1 MASVYEM
8 GGTEDVLDYFNISEI
23 QTLIKDSIASDD
35 SLPGDHVDMLRPMW
49 TRYNN
54 IVEVEVNGNSYTV
67 ELEKTETPAPVVAA
81 VRPAAPVAATTPVA
95 RPAAPSAGAGVVKA
109 PLPGTIVDIKVSVG
123 DKVEPNTVVAILEAM
138 KMENNIN
145 AGRAGVVKSINV
157 NKGDSVLDGTDI
169 LVIE

>member
-1 MASVYEM
+1 M
-8 GGTEDVLDYFNISEI
+8 
-23 QTLIKDSIASDD
+23 
-35 SLPGDHVDMLRPMW
+35 
-49 TRYNN
+49 
-54 IVEVEVNGNSYTV
+54 
-67 ELEKTETPAPVVAA
+67 
-81 VRPAAPVAATTPVA
+81 
-95 RPAAPSAGAGVVKA
+95 KA

>member
-1 MASVYEM
+1 MKEYKYKINGNEYTV
-8 GGTEDVLDYFNISEI
+8 GI
-23 QTLIKDSIASDD
+23 
-35 SLPGDHVDMLRPMW
+35 GDID
-49 TRYNN
+49 NN

-81 VRPAAPVAATTPVA
+81 V

>member
-1 MASVYEM
+1 MKEYKYKINGNEYTV
-8 GGTEDVLDYFNISEI
+8 GI
-23 QTLIKDSIASDD
+23 
-35 SLPGDHVDMLRPMW
+35 GDID
-49 TRYNN
+49 NN
-54 IVEVEVNGNSYTV
+54 IIEVEVNGNSYTV

>member
-1 MASVYEM
+1 MKEYKYKINGNEYTV
-8 GGTEDVLDYFNISEI
+8 GI
-23 QTLIKDSIASDD
+23 
-35 SLPGDHVDMLRPMW
+35 GDIDH
-49 TRYNN
+49 N
-54 IVEVEVNGNSYTV
+54 IVEVEVNGTSYTV

-81 VRPAAPVAATTPVA
+81 VKPVSPVATTTAVA
-95 RPAAPSAGAGVVKA
+95 RPAAPASAGAGVVKA

-123 DKVEPNTVVAILEAM
+123 DKVEPNTVVAVLEAM

-145 AGRAGVVKSINV
+145 AGRAGVVKSSSV

>member
-1 MASVYEM
+1 MKEYKYKINGNEYTV
-8 GGTEDVLDYFNISEI
+8 GI
-23 QTLIKDSIASDD
+23 
-35 SLPGDHVDMLRPMW
+35 GDID
-49 TRYNN
+49 NS
-54 IVEVEVNGNSYTV
+54 IVEVAVNGNSYTV

-138 KMENNIN
+138 KMENDIV
-145 AGRAGVVKSINV
+145 ADGDGVIASINV
-157 NKGDSVLDGTDI
+157 NKGDSVETGTVVATI
-169 LVIE
+169 S